1 MKPCLKI
8 NKNKMGMAWLY
19 TSVNLRFGKLRQGHN
34 LKSSLGCTVSK
45 KTKDGKV
52 IIELKKFNM
61 VEIMGS
67 LNPGSE
73 AGFIIR
79 LDVSPHSGT
88 SCF

>member
-1 MKPCLKI
+1 M
-8 NKNKMGMAWLY
+8 
-19 TSVNLRFGKLRQGHN
+19 
-34 LKSSLGCTVSK
+34 SK

-52 IIELKKFNM
+52 IIELKKFDM